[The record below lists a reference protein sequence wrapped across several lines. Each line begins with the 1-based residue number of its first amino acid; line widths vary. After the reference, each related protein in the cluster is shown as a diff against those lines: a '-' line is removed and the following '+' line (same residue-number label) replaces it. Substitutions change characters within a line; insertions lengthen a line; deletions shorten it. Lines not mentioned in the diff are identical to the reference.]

1 MGPGDSNRETP
12 VVPETDIRVLL
23 VDDSASDVRLTRFA
37 LEQAQHPT
45 FHIDTA
51 DNLTTCLERLGA
63 AQHDVVLLDL
73 GLPESEGLDT
83 LARVRAENA
92 AIPIVVLTGLADE
105 GMALTTLEHGAQDYL
120 LKSELSAAL
129 MSRSIRYAM
138 IRQQFQ
144 ERVDQNRR
152 LAEAN
157 NLQRL
162 LESAADATIIA
173 DTSGR
178 IVFVNGL
185 ATRLFGYER
194 DEMIGQV
201 VEMCLP
207 PDVRE
212 LHVALRNDYMRQLSP
227 KRSADRPTL
236 RAMRR
241 DGSELQVE
249 VSLCPLRTA
258 QGPMVMV
265 NIVDVSERRRAE
277 TALRES
283 QQAIAAFV
291 KNLPG
296 MAYRC
301 HNDGQWTVDIVSYGC
316 LDLTGCEPDELT
328 RRRTPLSELIQSD
341 ERQNAWGVVRER
353 LAAGESFQ
361 LSYRIEATDGEP
373 RWVCEKGTGTFDDEG
388 NMTSIEGFISDVTE
402 LKQAEAALRER
413 ENQLRQSL
421 KLEAVGSLAGG
432 IAHEFNNLLQV
443 IHGYTQ
449 YAMEGLPADDPR
461 HQDLVQVVKAANRAA
476 SLTRQL
482 LRFSRQ
488 EELQRVH
495 VNPNTL
501 VSDFVQLLRPLLG
514 EHIELESTLGDD
526 VGTLHIDPTLVQQM
540 LINLC
545 VNARDAMEGGG
556 LLHIQTR
563 QVTLDAE
570 YCQTHTNVAPGNYLL
585 LSVSDTGCGMT
596 PTTKERIFEPFFTTK
611 EVGKG
616 TGLGLAMVYG
626 VVQQHQ
632 GVIHVY
638 SEPGMGTVF
647 NIYLPTCDDAPDPNG
662 ERAEPSDNRGSET
675 ILVAEDE
682 PMVRD
687 LAVRILTRAGYSVLT
702 AADGEEAVRVFEAN
716 SDQIDLALLDVVMPK
731 LNGRDVLRAVRALR
745 GDVAVVFC
753 SGYDPNT
760 SCDGFVAKEGLR
772 CVPKPFSANVLLQT
786 IRETLDAT
794 QQASDEVLCPVY

>member
-1 MGPGDSNRETP
+1 MSETA
-12 VVPETDIRVLL
+12 IRVLL
-23 VDDSASDVRLTRFA
+23 VDDSASDARLTRFA
-37 LEQAQHPT
+37 LEQAQNPS
-45 FHIDTA
+45 FLIDAA
-51 DNLTTCLERLGA
+51 DNLATCLERLRA
-63 AQHDVVLLDL
+63 AAYDVVLLDL
-73 GLPESEGLDT
+73 GLPESTGLDT

-105 GMALTTLEHGAQDYL
+105 AMALTTLQHGAQDYL
-120 LKSELSAAL
+120 LKSELSSAL
-129 MSRSIRYAM
+129 VSRSIRYAT

-144 ERVDQNRR
+144 ERVEQNRR
-152 LAEAN
+152 LAESE

-162 LESAADATIIA
+162 LESAADATVIA
-173 DTSGR
+173 DASGR
-178 IVFVNGL
+178 IVMVNAL
-185 ATRLFGYER
+185 ATRLFGYEH
-194 DEMIGQV
+194 DEMVGQP
-201 VEMCLP
+201 VEICLP
-207 PDVRE
+207 HELRE
-212 LHVALRNDYMRQLSP
+212 RHVVLRNEFLRNP
-227 KRSADRPTL
+227 TPRRSIDRPTL
-236 RAMRR
+236 LARRR
-241 DGSELQVE
+241 DGSDVHVE
-249 VSLCPLRTA
+249 VTLSPLDTT
-258 QGPMVMV
+258 QGLLVMAV
-265 NIVDVSERRRAE
+265 IVDVSERRRAE
-277 TALRES
+277 AALKES

-301 HNDGQWTVDIVSYGC
+301 RNDGQWTVDFVSYGC
-316 LDLTGCEPDELT
+316 CGLTGSDPEELMQ
-328 RRRTPLSELIQSD
+328 RRTPLSELIQSD
-341 ERQNAWGVVRER
+341 ERAEAWDTVRER
-353 LAAGESFQ
+353 LAAGEPFQ
-361 LSYRIEATDGEP
+361 LSYRIGAKGDQQ
-373 RWVCEKGTGTFDDEG
+373 RWVCEKGTCTFDDDG
-388 NMTSIEGFISDVTE
+388 NMVSIEGFVSDVTE

-443 IHGYTQ
+443 IHGYSQ
-449 YAMEGLPADDPR
+449 YAMDGLSADDPR

-501 VSDFVQLLRPLLG
+501 VSDVVQLLRPLLG
-514 EHIELESTLGDD
+514 EHIELEATLGDD

-540 LINLC
+540 LINLS

-556 LLHIQTR
+556 VLHIKTR
-563 QVTLDAE
+563 HVVLDAE
-570 YCQTHTNVAPGNYLL
+570 YCHSHANVVPGSYLL

-662 ERAEPSDNRGSET
+662 ERAEQSDNRGSET

-682 PMVRD
+682 PMVRN

-716 SDQIDLALLDVVMPK
+716 SDRIDLALLDVVMPK
-731 LNGRDVLRAVRALR
+731 LNGREVLRAVRALR
-745 GDVAVVFC
+745 DDVAVVFC

-772 CVPKPFSANVLLQT
+772 YVPKPFTANVLLQT
-786 IRETLDAT
+786 IRETLDSP
-794 QQASDEVLCPVY
+794 QPKPDEPLCPVS